1 MKQDQSSLKNLMNL
15 GVKYEKKLNSLI
27 QDTLNDKNFIQLANA
42 GLKQHTRT
50 LKSLRE
56 FNEMAAQQL
65 NIPTKDD
72 VARIAR
78 LAIQLEEKLDQIQL
92 QLSDLMD
99 RKNHEKDRGRSFHGS
114 RRQPRTLI
122 PEPEVISDEKTEI
135 LSDRL
140 NLKELLTPMDH
151 ATFLNTLE
159 TTLTKRRQRRG

>member
-78 LAIQLEEKLDQIQL
+78 MAIQLEEKLDQIQS

-99 RKNHEKDRGRSFHGS
+99 RKNHEKDRGGSFHGS